1 MSFGDQ
7 LTFLKQFLRSPTAI
21 GAIWPSSQALAQT
34 MVDWLDWT
42 DATAV
47 VEYGP
52 GTGIFTEAIQPR
64 LRPDAKFFAI
74 EANSDLVAMLHA
86 RLPDVRVYHDSV
98 SRVGQLCER
107 EGIDQLDA
115 IVCGLPWASFSDSLQ
130 TELLDATGH
139 VLREGGQFVTFA
151 YLQGLLLPAGQRFK
165 RKLRDHFG
173 QVETSRT
180 VWANM
185 PPAFVYRCRK

>member
-1 MSFGDQ
+1 MH
-7 LTFLKQFLRSPTAI
+7 
-21 GAIWPSSQALAQT
+21 
-34 MVDWLDWT
+34 
-42 DATAV
+42 
-47 VEYGP
+47 P
-52 GTGIFTEAIQPR
+52 G
-64 LRPDAKFFAI
+64 KFYVF
-74 EANSDLVAMLHA
+74 
-86 RLPDVRVYHDSV
+86 HDSRDESV
-98 SRVGQLCER
+98 FPVTDCVNLR
-107 EGIDQLDA
+107 LDRFFKKP
-115 IVCGLPWASFSDSLQ
+115 VNM